1 MWIIVTIE
9 SYLDNA
15 LLQIFMMEI
24 QKRKI
29 FIFQGYFSF
38 WTFRHNT
45 YGWIGIESYMYY
57 QIMNVKSNKLTF
69 FNNVEKHIDTSYKS
83 QWLAVSYKK
92 LNESQS
98 NILIQEYNLDL
109 QRKVCSARK
118 QRANSIAIELRSS
131 LRRVRVVQRG
141 LVRKGEQRHLP
152 ALAGCVRSMLF
163 RRYCCTLNYWI
174 ATM

>member
-45 YGWIGIESYMYY
+45 FGWIGIESYMYY

-83 QWLAVSYKK
+83 QLLAISYK
-92 LNESQS
+92 
-98 NILIQEYNLDL
+98 
-109 QRKVCSARK
+109 
-118 QRANSIAIELRSS
+118 
-131 LRRVRVVQRG
+131 
-141 LVRKGEQRHLP
+141 
-152 ALAGCVRSMLF
+152 
-163 RRYCCTLNYWI
+163 
-174 ATM
+174 